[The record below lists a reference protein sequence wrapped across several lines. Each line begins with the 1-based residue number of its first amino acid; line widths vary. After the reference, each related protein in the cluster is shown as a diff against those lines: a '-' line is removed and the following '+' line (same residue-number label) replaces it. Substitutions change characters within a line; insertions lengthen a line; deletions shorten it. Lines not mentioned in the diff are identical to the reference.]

1 MNDIIKEKMD
11 VIGKYC
17 LLNKSSYI
25 LKLHDLMDNV
35 NGTNAILSKNGFL
48 DIFSDIYIKLLY
60 IDGSSLDFI
69 CGNKI
74 VKMDFNGIVFKNINL
89 RPETGEYFKVELDS
103 DKRIKNTIYLSSLLS
118 GESFVTIDFK
128 QLNSMLISDN
138 DYSQNI
144 DDDIYYGG
152 LFKIREEL
160 KREET
165 VKEDVIV
172 PSEKDFGAGSLFSR
186 NNDEQK
192 EIKQEV
198 ITPKN
203 NDSEVLIINDFYSI
217 PINKFED
224 LKDMINN
231 VYTEKLPDHV
241 LRNCVKMVNFAYN
254 TNVEEIVCGVNI
266 LTNNNRVYNFNTGF
280 NHSNVYTLCVLKDKN
295 TTFILGVSSNGSIN
309 LSISMTPDVKNT
321 IYELC
326 SFYKRYDNTKKRESF
341 SGYNR
346 NF

>member
-1 MNDIIKEKMD
+1 MNDILKEKMD

-25 LKLHDLMDNV
+25 LKLYDLMDNKY
-35 NGTNAILSKNGFL
+35 GTNAILSKNGFL

-60 IDGSSLDFI
+60 IDGCTLDFI

-74 VKMDFNGIVFKNINL
+74 VKMEFNSIVFKNINL
-89 RPETGEYFKVELDS
+89 SPETGEYFKVKLDS
-103 DKRIKNTIYLSSLLS
+103 DKRIKNTIYLSSLFT

-144 DDDIYYGG
+144 DDDTYYGG

-172 PSEKDFGAGSLFSR
+172 PSEKDFGAGSLFNR

-192 EIKQEV
+192 EV
-198 ITPKN
+198 VTPKN
-203 NDSEVLIINDFYSI
+203 NDSEVLIINDFYSVV
-217 PINKFED
+217 INKFED
-224 LKDMINN
+224 IEDMINK
-231 VYTEKLPDHV
+231 VYTEKLPDNV

-266 LTNNNRVYNFNTGF
+266 LTSDDRVYNFNTGF
-280 NHSNVYTLCVLKDKN
+280 KYSNVYTLCILKDKN
-295 TTFILGVSSNGSIN
+295 TTFILKVSNNGGIN
-309 LSISMTPDVKNT
+309 LSISMLPDVKDM

-326 SFYKRYDNTKKRESF
+326 NFHKMYENSKKRESF
-341 SGYNR
+341 SGYKR

>member
-1 MNDIIKEKMD
+1 MSDILKEKMD
-11 VIGKYC
+11 IIGKYC

-35 NGTNAILSKNGFL
+35 YGINAILSKNGFL
-48 DIFSDIYIKLLY
+48 DMFSDIYIKLLY
-60 IDGSSLDFI
+60 IDGCTLDFI

-74 VKMDFNGIVFKNINL
+74 VKMEFNSIVFKNITL
-89 RPETGEYFKVELDS
+89 TPETGEYFKVELDS
-103 DKRIKNTIYLSSLLS
+103 DKRIKNTIYLSSLFT

-144 DDDIYYGG
+144 SDDIYYGG
-152 LFKIREEL
+152 LFKIKEEL

-172 PSEKDFGAGSLFSR
+172 PSEKDFGTGSLFNR

-192 EIKQEV
+192 ETKEEV
-198 ITPKN
+198 TTPKN
-203 NDSEVLIINDFYSI
+203 NDSEVLIMNEFYSVV
-217 PINKFED
+217 INKFED
-224 LKDMINN
+224 IADILNN
-231 VYTEKLPDHV
+231 VYTEKLPEHV
-241 LRNCVKMVNFAYN
+241 LKNCVKMVNFTYN
-254 TNVEEIVCGVNI
+254 TEVKEIVCGVNI
-266 LTNNNRVYNFNTGF
+266 LTSDNRVYNFNTGF
-280 NHSNVYTLCVLKDKN
+280 KYINIHTLCILKDKN
-295 TTFILGVSSNGSIN
+295 TTFILEVSSNGSIN

-326 SFYKRYDNTKKRESF
+326 SLHKRYDNTKKRESF